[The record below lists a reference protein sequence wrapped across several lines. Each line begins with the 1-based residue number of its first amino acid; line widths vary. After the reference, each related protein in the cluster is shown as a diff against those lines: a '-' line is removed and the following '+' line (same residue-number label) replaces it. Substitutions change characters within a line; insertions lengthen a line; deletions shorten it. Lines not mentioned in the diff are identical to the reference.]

1 MKLDRVLPE
10 SKIFIDT
17 NVFLYDITDHP
28 RFGHS
33 TKNFLKNI
41 ELGIVQGKTS
51 IIVLN
56 ELLHKLVIGEIAEK
70 CGVKLS
76 QVPGIIKQD
85 PTILSNLKSYVLVNK
100 IELIPNLEIL
110 SATKEIFSL
119 AKSYMVKYNLMT
131 NDAIIV
137 ATCKISGISNIA
149 TNDGD
154 FDRVDFLVRWNP

>member
-1 MKLDRVLPE
+1 MKLDRVLPD

-17 NVFLYDITDHP
+17 NLFLYDITDHP
-28 RFGHS
+28 EFGLS

-41 ELGIVQGKTS
+41 ELGIFQGKTS

-70 CGVKLS
+70 YRLKLF
-76 QVPGIIKQD
+76 QVLAFIKQN
-85 PTILSNLKSYVLVNK
+85 PAILSSLKSYELVNK
-100 IELIPNLEIL
+100 IELIPNLEII
-110 SATKEIFSL
+110 STTKEIFSL
-119 AKSYMVKYNLMT
+119 AKSYMGKYNLMT

-137 ATCKISGISNIA
+137 ATCNINGISNIA
-149 TNDGD
+149 TNDSD